1 MKRCKFAAL
10 LFGMVLAL
18 ALTGCVAPNIKLF
31 SDAKDPLAERVLSGK
46 SEPKILVVPIT
57 GVISDTPERDF
68 LRDRPSMLQEVV
80 SHLDKARKDGKVA
93 ALVLV
98 INSPGGSAGASDI
111 LYNEIMSFKQKTD
124 AKVVAV
130 MMDVATSGGFYVSL
144 AADYILAHPNT
155 VTGSVGVILLR
166 PDLTGLM
173 DKLGVEVTAQT
184 SGRNKD
190 MGSPFRP
197 ASDEEF
203 AIFQGVADSIAGR
216 FLGLVAEH
224 RKPDAASME
233 LISTARIFTAPLAL
247 EHRLIDGIGYM
258 EKALETARSLAG
270 LPDDAKVIAYRRS
283 DFPDDNIY
291 NMTTMQ
297 ARPGKP
303 LVDLGL
309 PAYWSRLAPGY
320 YYLWLPGVE

>member
-1 MKRCKFAAL
+1 L
-10 LFGMVLAL
+10 LVIS
-18 ALTGCVAPNIKLF
+18 LTGCIAPNIKLF
-31 SDAKDPLAERVLSGK
+31 SDAKDPLAERVLMGK
-46 SEPKILVVPIT
+46 SEPKVLVVPIQ

-80 SHLDKARKDGKVA
+80 SHLGKARRDGKVA

-111 LYNEIMSFKQKTD
+111 LYNEIISFKKKTG

-130 MMDVATSGGFYVSL
+130 MMDMATSGGLYVSL

-155 VTGSVGVILLR
+155 VTGSVGVVLLR
-166 PDLTGLM
+166 PDVSGLFA
-173 DKLGVEVTAQT
+173 KLGVQVIAQT

-190 MGSPFRP
+190 MGSPFRT
-197 ASDEEF
+197 ASEEEF

-216 FLGLVAEH
+216 FLGLVEKH

-233 LISTARIFTAPLAL
+233 LISTARIFPAAQAL

-258 EKALETARSLAG
+258 DRALETARTLAG

-291 NMTTMQ
+291 NTTTMQ
-297 ARPGKP
+297 ARPGRP

-320 YYLWLPGVE
+320 YYLWLPGME

>member
-1 MKRCKFAAL
+1 
-10 LFGMVLAL
+10 MVFAL

-46 SEPKILVVPIT
+46 SDPKILVLPIK
-57 GVISDTPERDF
+57 GVISNMPERDF
-68 LRDRPSMLQEVV
+68 IRDRPSMLQEVV
-80 SHLDKARKDGKVA
+80 SHLDKAGRDGKVA

-111 LYNEIMSFKQKTD
+111 LYNEIVSFKQRTG

-130 MMDVATSGGFYVSL
+130 MMDMATSGAYYASL

-155 VTGSVGVILLR
+155 VTGSVGVMLLR
-166 PDLTGLM
+166 PDVSGLM
-173 DKLGVEVTAQT
+173 DKLGVEIHAQT

-190 MGSPFRP
+190 MGSPFRS

-216 FLGLVAEH
+216 FLSLVEKH

-233 LISTARIFTAPLAL
+233 LISTARIFPASLAL

-258 EKALETARSLAG
+258 DKALETARSLAG

-291 NMTTMQ
+291 NMSTMQ
-297 ARPGKP
+297 ALPGRP